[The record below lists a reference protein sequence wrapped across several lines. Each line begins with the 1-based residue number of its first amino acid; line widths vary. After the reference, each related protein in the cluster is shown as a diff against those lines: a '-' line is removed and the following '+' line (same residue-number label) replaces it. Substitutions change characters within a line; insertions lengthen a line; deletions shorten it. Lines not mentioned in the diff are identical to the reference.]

1 MQKLIMNAEHY
12 PLNNCKT
19 NGLDHCLLLTMR
31 ERVLEFIITCIVSTV
46 RDFVRAIYKIVLNEQ
61 KRKRGNFLGNFKIHI
76 YIL

>member
-19 NGLDHCLLLTMR
+19 NGLDHCLLLTMG

-46 RDFVRAIYKIVLNEQ
+46 
-61 KRKRGNFLGNFKIHI
+61 G
-76 YIL
+76 IL